1 MTPKQTIRALLA
13 TAGEPARRIARRQA
27 WAMKTWAAWSR
38 AQREMDDKCTEAVE
52 HLTEEEFDRLFDQE
66 EAKVDALRTLLD
78 DVIERDKWPREMH
91 FGCI

>member
-1 MTPKQTIRALLA
+1 MTPEQTIRALLA
-13 TAGEPARRIARRQA
+13 TAGEPARRRARRQA

-38 AQREMDDKCTEAVE
+38 AQREMDDKCMAAVDR
-52 HLTEEEFDRLFDQE
+52 LTEEEFDRLFDQE